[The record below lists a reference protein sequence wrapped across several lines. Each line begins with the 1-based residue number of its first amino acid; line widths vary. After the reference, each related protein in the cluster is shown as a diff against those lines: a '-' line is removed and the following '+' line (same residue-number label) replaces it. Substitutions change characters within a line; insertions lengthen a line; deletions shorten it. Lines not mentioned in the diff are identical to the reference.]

1 MDHDHD
7 EGLCTID
14 EIAAEA
20 VSNAIKLGAEACVTV
35 STQSFVKE
43 TPIWPMRIYSTLL
56 NDHSC
61 LSTKIS
67 KFVGS
72 HTLSWCRAL

>member
-20 VSNAIKLGAEACVTV
+20 VSNAIKFGAEACVAV
-35 STQSFVKE
+35 SIQSIVKTAE
-43 TPIWPMRIYSTLL
+43 VHWR
-56 NDHSC
+56 HEE
-61 LSTKIS
+61 
-67 KFVGS
+67 V
-72 HTLSWCRAL
+72 